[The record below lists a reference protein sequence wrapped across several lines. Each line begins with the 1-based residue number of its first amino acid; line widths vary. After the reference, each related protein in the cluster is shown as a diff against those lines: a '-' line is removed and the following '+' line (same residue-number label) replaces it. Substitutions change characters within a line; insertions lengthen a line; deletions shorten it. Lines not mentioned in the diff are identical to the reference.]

1 MIFRKVINHV
11 KSHMAY
17 SFIGTGIVLFLFA
30 VFFFQSFLQ
39 NEYMQFLLAE
49 TAKTEQ
55 AVLDASAN
63 NLDSMLREALRTGAD
78 AVMDSELYNMV
89 KNVKESNGA
98 LRDTMR
104 LDLKLNNITHYQSNI
119 AATAVVTEDRLLRE
133 YGRYWDKSGY
143 SELWHGENLEVVSR
157 LYDDVMAKTQE
168 RSSSSY
174 VISTEPLTHEDFPQM
189 LLFHVAYPL
198 VGSHVNKTDSCAVV
212 IFTFRLDN
220 MIQSS
225 ALSNAKQGD
234 YISEYITDSS
244 GMVLYHRNS
253 EWQGEN
259 ERKLSTELIEEL
271 EKPLNYMGW
280 TIHIDI
286 DTNRMQRKVGE
297 MFGEGVVVYLVLLF
311 FCIVI
316 WNILIWRILEPV
328 SDIGKAMREIRHG
341 EYGGEIR
348 IRGTHELWQLAHQ
361 YNRTVRA
368 LEVQREE
375 TKREYEEKTITL
387 QRCNEAEKEAL
398 ESQINAHFLCNTL
411 GAINY
416 SAMENGDTEVSILLK
431 NLSGILYYTFS
442 KETKLVTLGEEIDW
456 VRQYLY
462 LQKYRLMDVF
472 DYKIIFPEEY
482 NEWPCCKLFLQ
493 PFVENSILHGFEGW
507 ESGGKIVISGKESG
521 SRLVM
526 TVEDNGCG
534 MEKEVS
540 DAINRTLTGNAGIE
554 RNHIGIGIQNVVAR
568 LRMYYGPEME
578 VKLET
583 APGKGTKFIMWL
595 PIPADILQEN
605 EESDGEETKENL

>member
-1 MIFRKVINHV
+1 MIFRKIINHV
-11 KSHMAY
+11 QSHMAY
-17 SFIGTGIVLFLFA
+17 SFIGTGLALFLFA
-30 VFFFQSFLQ
+30 VFFFQGFLQ

-49 TAKTEQ
+49 TTKTEQ

-63 NLDSMLREALRTGAD
+63 NINSMLKEALRTGAD
-78 AVMDSELYNMV
+78 TAMDSEFYNIV
-89 KNVKESNGA
+89 GNVKESNGA
-98 LRDTMR
+98 IRDTMR
-104 LDLKLNNITHYQSNI
+104 LDLKLNNITHYQGNI
-119 AATAVVTEDRLLRE
+119 AATAVVTEDGLLCE

-143 SELWHGENLEVVSR
+143 SELWHGENLEVLSR
-157 LYDDVMAKTQE
+157 LYDSVMKKTRE
-168 RSSSSY
+168 KTSASY

-198 VGSHVNKTDSCAVV
+198 VGGHVDKTKSCAVV
-212 IFTFRLDN
+212 VFSFRLDR

-225 ALSNAKQGD
+225 ALFNAKQVD
-234 YISEYITDSS
+234 YISEYITDSR
-244 GMVLYHRNS
+244 GIVLYHRNS
-253 EWQGEN
+253 ELLGEN
-259 ERKLSTELIEEL
+259 ERQLNTEQIEEL

-280 TIHIDI
+280 SIHIDI
-286 DTNRMQRKVGE
+286 DANRMKSKVRE
-297 MFGEGVVVYLVLLF
+297 MFADGVIVYLVLLF

-316 WNILIWRILEPV
+316 WSILIWRILEPV

-341 EYGGEIR
+341 EYGVEIK

-387 QRCNEAEKEAL
+387 QRCNEAEREAL

-442 KETKLVTLGEEIDW
+442 KETKLVTLGEEIGW

-472 DYKIIFPEEY
+472 DYEIIFPEEY

-521 SRLVM
+521 GRLVM

-534 MEKEVS
+534 MEKEIS
-540 DAINRTLTGNAGIE
+540 DAINRTLSGNAGIE
-554 RNHIGIGIQNVVAR
+554 RNHIGIGVQNVVAR
-568 LRMYYGPEME
+568 LRMYYGPELE
-578 VKLET
+578 VKMET
-583 APGKGTKFIMWL
+583 TPGKGTKFIMWL